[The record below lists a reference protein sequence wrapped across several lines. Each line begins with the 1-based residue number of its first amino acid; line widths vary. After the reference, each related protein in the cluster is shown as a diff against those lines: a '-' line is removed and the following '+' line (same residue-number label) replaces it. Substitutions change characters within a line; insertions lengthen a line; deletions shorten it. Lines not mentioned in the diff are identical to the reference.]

1 MLLAMRPEEARWR
14 EMPAP
19 LDLQLRRLQTLW
31 SAWRDQA
38 PLPPTSRFD
47 PESVA
52 TLMPW
57 IILVDILPQPNAF
70 RIYDL
75 RSRFMG
81 SSFCQFFGVDDQQH
95 LLVSEIG
102 SPFAERWF
110 DVVDAV
116 LQTGACRSFEG
127 SPFQT
132 AYPFAHFEM
141 CVLPFTAEGSRL
153 DSLLAAFAMSMFR
166 RIV

>member
-1 MLLAMRPEEARWR
+1 MAFDRLDDIVVHHAEDGPPGAPWR
-14 EMPAP
+14 MAP
-19 LDLQLRRLQTLW
+19 MK
-31 SAWRDQA
+31 A
-38 PLPPTSRFD
+38 SR
-47 PESVA
+47 SGS
-52 TLMPW
+52 LMPW

-110 DVVDAV
+110 DDGPLGDV
-116 LQTGACRSFEG
+116 
-127 SPFQT
+127 
-132 AYPFAHFEM
+132 
-141 CVLPFTAEGSRL
+141 
-153 DSLLAAFAMSMFR
+153 R
-166 RIV
+166 RDGE